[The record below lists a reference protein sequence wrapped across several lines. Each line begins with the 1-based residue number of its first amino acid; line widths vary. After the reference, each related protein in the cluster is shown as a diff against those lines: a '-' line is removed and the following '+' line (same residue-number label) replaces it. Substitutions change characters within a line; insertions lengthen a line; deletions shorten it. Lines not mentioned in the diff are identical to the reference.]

1 MSLIEFGAGL
11 SPQSIAAG
19 ETLIAQGDYSGAIY
33 VLIEGSLEIFKNDIQ
48 VATIDTPGALIGEM
62 SALTGQPHSASVRA
76 ARETTL
82 YIRPNGKDFLA
93 AHPQLLFPVAQ
104 MLAERLFHSTEKLAG
119 LSTGQPDTIAG
130 DYDLDKAL
138 RDTYQDAK
146 FVFVT
151 DIPFDIQDEM
161 IPPIEADK
169 LKD

>member
-11 SPQSIAAG
+11 SPQSITAG
-19 ETLIAQGDYSGAIY
+19 EVLIAQGDYSGAIY
-33 VLIEGSLEIFKNDIQ
+33 VLMEGSLEIFKNDIP

-62 SALTGQPHSASVRA
+62 SALTGQPHSATVKA
-76 ARETTL
+76 AKDTTL
-82 YIRPNGKDFLA
+82 YIRPDGKDFLA

-104 MLAERLFHSTEKLAG
+104 MLAERLFHSTEKLAS
-119 LSTGQPDTIAG
+119 LSSGQSDTSPDN
-130 DYDLDKAL
+130 YDLDNML

-161 IPPIEADK
+161 IPPIEAEK